1 MDTTTV
7 ILLCRFMIGD
17 DSRVF
22 LFTSL
27 SVHAKHLILLPTS
40 SKSSLFTLL
49 QQIPS
54 QQHVHLICLVF
65 PYLRV
70 LGVYVACSLL
80 VQVKHLHLSS
90 RTRLPMTR
98 PSSPHSQGIGMAA
111 CPIKSSSGVT
121 KSLITYTNPW
131 YSVYDILR

>member
-1 MDTTTV
+1 
-7 ILLCRFMIGD
+7 MIGD
-17 DSRVF
+17 DSRIF

-27 SVHAKHLILLPTS
+27 SVHAKHLIFLHSTS
-40 SKSSLFTLL
+40 NISSLFTLL

-111 CPIKSSSGVT
+111 CPIKSSSGAT
-121 KSLITYTNPW
+121 KSLITYTNP
-131 YSVYDILR
+131 SMVFSLRHSKA